1 MESGRVVLGLTAAKV
16 DKNGLTIHQ
25 ENVLNS
31 LMPGIELRKSLNS
44 TSINLKECLN

>member
-31 LMPGIELRKSLNS
+31 LMPRNRAQEITE
-44 TSINLKECLN
+44 